1 MSRSAGPEYN
11 TQVIRRPTL
20 ALALLAVVLAA
31 VAAHGARPIT
41 APSADELGRL
51 VHELTTPEMD
61 GRRSGTPGGDLAA
74 RRLAEWL
81 AAAGLRPGGDDGT
94 WFQSFVLSPGTRVAA
109 DSLLEAAAPATRR
122 FELGRDWTPHGGSMA
137 RDVTGEIVFVG
148 HGISALEQGWDEWA
162 GVDVRD
168 RIAVVL
174 DGVPEHLPGVRS
186 SRLEKLI
193 AARRHGARAVLVVD
207 DRLPALA
214 ATAAAVGIVSAAITE
229 PAADALL
236 APAGAT
242 VAERA
247 TAIAERR
254 APAPLLVPGRVRLRV
269 DLADAARTA
278 VNVVGVLPG
287 VDPDL
292 ASEAIVLGAHYDH
305 LGTVRDETYHGADDN
320 GSGTALVV
328 GLARA
333 LAEAGGAPR
342 TLVFVLFGAEEI
354 GLVGSAHYVRRAAT
368 PIERTAAML
377 NFDMVGRLRDGRLTI
392 GGVDSG
398 HGLRA
403 AVEGATRAAALPATL
418 RGLPWGPSDHSRF
431 YSAGAP
437 VLFFHTGIHP
447 DYHRPTDT
455 AGRIDAAGMARIAA
469 VAADVT
475 SRLAAGERPAWV
487 AHAPR
492 RPGRE
497 RGAAPVVL
505 GVAADGREESDGV
518 RLAQVLPGSAADR
531 AGLREGD
538 VLVRVGGAVMNGFDD
553 LRSTLRGRRPG
564 DSLPILY
571 LRNGEDHE
579 TTATLDA
586 RS

>member
-1 MSRSAGPEYN
+1 
-11 TQVIRRPTL
+11 
-20 ALALLAVVLAA
+20 
-31 VAAHGARPIT
+31 
-41 APSADELGRL
+41 
-51 VHELTTPEMD
+51 
-61 GRRSGTPGGDLAA
+61 
-74 RRLAEWL
+74 
-81 AAAGLRPGGDDGT
+81 
-94 WFQSFVLSPGTRVAA
+94 
-109 DSLLEAAAPATRR
+109 
-122 FELGRDWTPHGGSMA
+122 
-137 RDVTGEIVFVG
+137 
-148 HGISALEQGWDEWA
+148 
-162 GVDVRD
+162 
-168 RIAVVL
+168 
-174 DGVPEHLPGVRS
+174 
-186 SRLEKLI
+186 
-193 AARRHGARAVLVVD
+193 
-207 DRLPALA
+207 
-214 ATAAAVGIVSAAITE
+214 
-229 PAADALL
+229 
-236 APAGAT
+236 
-242 VAERA
+242 
-247 TAIAERR
+247 
-254 APAPLLVPGRVRLRV
+254 
-269 DLADAARTA
+269 
-278 VNVVGVLPG
+278 
-287 VDPDL
+287 
-292 ASEAIVLGAHYDH
+292 VLGAHYDH

-333 LAEAGGAPR
+333 FAEAGGAPR

-354 GLVGSAHYVRRAAT
+354 GLVGSGHYVRRAAI
-368 PIERTAAML
+368 PVARTAAML
-377 NFDMVGRLRDGRLTI
+377 NFDMVGRLGDGRLTI

-418 RGLPWGPSDHSRF
+418 RGLPWAPSDHSRF

-455 AGRIDAAGMARIAA
+455 ADRIDAAGMARIAT

-475 SRLAAGERPAWV
+475 SRLAAGGRPAWV
-487 AHAPR
+487 AHTPR

-505 GVAADGREESDGV
+505 GVAADGRHESDGV

-538 VLVRVGGAVMNGFDD
+538 VLVRVGGTVMNGFDD

-571 LRNGEDHE
+571 LRDGEDHE
-579 TTATLDA
+579 TIATVDA